1 MKNFAM
7 PCACYTSLNGATGLP
22 KFLTISGFALAP
34 LKYQRLRKGEGGL
47 LWEADCGKKNAGFLT

>member
-34 LKYQRLRKGEGGL
+34 LKYQRLNEVDPLCRQHL
-47 LWEADCGKKNAGFLT
+47 STDNYNLQCQS